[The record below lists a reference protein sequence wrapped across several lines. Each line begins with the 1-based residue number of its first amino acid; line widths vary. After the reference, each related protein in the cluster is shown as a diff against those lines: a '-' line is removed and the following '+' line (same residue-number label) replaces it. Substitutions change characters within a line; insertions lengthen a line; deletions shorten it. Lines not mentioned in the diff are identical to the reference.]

1 MGNRYITLRFPCPE
15 MASDL
20 LARYLPVAGFAI
32 FCLLFAAG
40 TFFATRFLRKDN
52 PGPLKDLTYE
62 CGEVPEGEAMIQF
75 HFQYYVFAIIFVVF
89 DVAAVFLLLWALSSN
104 VAWGSTVA
112 FASILLFIAVMFIA
126 TNYALKKEEV
136 LYI

>member
-1 MGNRYITLRFPCPE
+1 
-15 MASDL
+15 MADDL
-20 LARYLPVAGFAI
+20 LARYYPVAWFAI
-32 FCLLFAAG
+32 FCLLFPIG
-40 TFFATRFLRKDN
+40 TFFATRFLR
-52 PGPLKDLTYE
+52 PHAPSPLKDLTYE

-89 DVAAVFLLLWALSSN
+89 DVAAIFLLLWALSFG
-104 VAWGSTVA
+104 ATLGLTTG
-112 FASILLFIAVMFIA
+112 FASMILFVAIMFIA

>member
-1 MGNRYITLRFPCPE
+1 MD
-15 MASDL
+15 DL
-20 LARYLPVAGFAI
+20 LARYLPVALFAI
-32 FCLLFAAG
+32 FCLLFPIG
-40 TFFATRFLRKDN
+40 TFFATRILRKDN

-89 DVAAVFLLLWALSSN
+89 DVAAIFLLLWALSSSST
-104 VAWGSTVA
+104 WGSSVA
-112 FASILLFIAVMFIA
+112 FASIGLFIAIMFIA

>member
-1 MGNRYITLRFPCPE
+1 MG
-15 MASDL
+15 ADL
-20 LARYLPVAGFAI
+20 LARYWPVAWFAI
-32 FCLLFAAG
+32 FCLLFPIG
-40 TFFATRFLRKDN
+40 TFLATRYLR
-52 PGPLKDLTYE
+52 PHAPSPLKDLTYE

-89 DVAAVFLLLWALSSN
+89 DVAAIFLLLWALSFG
-104 VAWGSTVA
+104 ATLGLTTG
-112 FASILLFIAVMFIA
+112 FASMILFVAIMFIA